1 VLPEEERERK
11 KSLRLSI
18 TLTVISY
25 FLIQCCVFLAFSLPG
40 KFFTAYYLPF
50 TGTSLA
56 FHAFLYVLLLFFIED
71 FRKEETGEKLSSINL
86 ANRITLIRV
95 STLPT
100 LLYLVLAA
108 RDYKIR
114 YPLLILVVFI
124 FITDFLDGYVSR
136 KHKEVTKAGRM
147 MDSASDYSLLI
158 VLTIVY
164 KYYKL
169 IPIWFLVLVMTRLG
183 IQALLMGILIAVNKK
198 IDPKT
203 TFMGKA
209 AVASIMVLYSVEL
222 LGLITSGLPA
232 GLKDV
237 LEAIVGIIVLA
248 SIGDKVVIF
257 VHSLKG
263 TQSERRIFDGN
274 DKKRP

>member
-1 VLPEEERERK
+1 MEESERK

-18 TLTVISY
+18 VLTSVAY
-25 FLIQCCVFLAFSLPG
+25 FLIQCCVFLCFSLPG
-40 KFFTAYYLPF
+40 KFFNAYWAPF
-50 TGTSLA
+50 FFTSLA
-56 FHAFLYVLLLFFIED
+56 FHAFLYILLIFFMED
-71 FRKEETGEKLSSINL
+71 FRKEGSGEKLSSINL

-114 YPLLILVVFI
+114 YPLLVLVVFI
-124 FITDFLDGYVSR
+124 FATDFLDGYVSR
-136 KHKEVTKAGRM
+136 KGKEVTKAGRM

-158 VLTIVY
+158 VLTIVFR
-164 KYYKL
+164 YYKL

-183 IQALLMGILIAVNKK
+183 IQVLLMGTLIVVKKK

-203 TFMGKA
+203 TFMGKV

-222 LGLITSGLPA
+222 LGLITMGLPNSFKS
-232 GLKDV
+232 L
-237 LEAIVGIIVLA
+237 LEAIVGAIVVA
-248 SIGDKVVIF
+248 SVGDKILSF
-257 VHSLKG
+257 VRSLKG
-263 TQSERRIFDGN
+263 TQAERRIFDGD

>member
-1 VLPEEERERK
+1 MLPTEELERK

-18 TLTVISY
+18 MLTVVSY

-40 KFFTAYYLPF
+40 KFFTAYCVPF
-50 TGTSLA
+50 LCTSLA
-56 FHAFLYVLLLFFIED
+56 FHAFLYILLIFFIED
-71 FRKEETGEKLSSINL
+71 FRKEESGEKLSSINL

-100 LLYLVLAA
+100 LLYLVMAA

-114 YPLLILVVFI
+114 YPLLVLVVFI
-124 FITDFLDGYVSR
+124 FVTDFLDGYVSR
-136 KHKEVTKAGRM
+136 KGKEVTKAGRM

-158 VLTIVY
+158 VLTIVF

-183 IQALLMGILIAVNKK
+183 IQVLLMGILIAVNKK

-203 TFMGKA
+203 TFMGKV
-209 AVASIMVLYSVEL
+209 AVASIMVLYSAEL
-222 LGLITSGLPA
+222 LGLITAGLPA
-232 GLKDV
+232 GLKNV
-237 LEAIVGIIVLA
+237 LEAIVGVIVLA
-248 SIGDKVVIF
+248 SVGDKVVSF